1 MTPARTP
8 TPPNGCT
15 TALGSSS
22 PGSSRARQRSRPP
35 RRPAEMTRLPLL
47 CAGVGAVALAALVIG
62 THSPSRRA
70 HAQAAPAA
78 PACVAPS
85 ELARFTHRLPR
96 LAERVAE
103 RVPITIVAVGSSSTA
118 GVGASSPMTNY
129 PARLEALLRERTPGV
144 GMINV
149 LNRGVGGEEIR
160 DMLARFERDVIAEN
174 PDLVL
179 WQMGTNSVLHDHA
192 ISGNGALLAR
202 ELAVLRTTGAD
213 VALINPQ
220 YAPKVLAH
228 PDIANM
234 VDLISAAA
242 KASNV
247 ELFDRFAV
255 MKYWR
260 ETRGMPF
267 EAFLN
272 PDLLHMNDWGYDC
285 LAQVL
290 ANAIADAAIRASVT
304 ARR

>member
-1 MTPARTP
+1 MV
-8 TPPNGCT
+8 
-15 TALGSSS
+15 
-22 PGSSRARQRSRPP
+22 
-35 RRPAEMTRLPLL
+35 RLPLL
-47 CAGVGAVALAALVIG
+47 FAGVGAVALSALLIG
-62 THSPSRRA
+62 LHAPSYRVNA
-70 HAQAAPAA
+70 PAAPAA
-78 PACVAPS
+78 PACAAPA
-85 ELARFTHRLPR
+85 ELARFANRLP
-96 LAERVAE
+96 RVAE
-103 RVPITIVAVGSSSTA
+103 RVAQRLPTTIVAVGSSSTA
-118 GVGASSPMTNY
+118 GAGASSFMTTY
-129 PARLEALLRERTPGV
+129 PARLEALLRERAPGV
-144 GMINV
+144 DMIDV

-179 WQMGTNSVLHDHA
+179 WQLGTNSVLHHHE

-202 ELAVLRTTGAD
+202 ELAVLKATGAD
-213 VALINPQ
+213 VVLINPQ
-220 YAPKVLAH
+220 YAPKVLVH
-228 PDIANM
+228 PDIATM
-234 VDLISAAA
+234 VALISASA

-285 LAQVL
+285 LARLL
-290 ANAIADAAIRASVT
+290 ANAIADAAIRAPLT